1 MLIGTWVAP
10 YSKFTPRSV
19 KQFTT
24 SLGKIL
30 YFYIDSI
37 YFFDRDTFGR
47 SGPRPLVEFGF
58 VRADFEE
65 FSALRCRENW
75 ASGYFSIFG
84 PFPPLSLPPYFFT
97 SLLPPDPLGQET
109 TCPFPGLPTSIAG
122 QKGVV
127 F

>member
-1 MLIGTWVAP
+1 ML
-10 YSKFTPRSV
+10 
-19 KQFTT
+19 
-24 SLGKIL
+24 
-30 YFYIDSI
+30 
-37 YFFDRDTFGR
+37 
-47 SGPRPLVEFGF
+47 LVEVVPAPPLRIWFCA
-58 VRADFEE
+58 ADFED
-65 FSALRCRENW
+65 FSALRCRKNW